1 MIKESNM
8 TQTLAQYLR
17 ERNAKTEAWVAE
29 DPDNRWAGMYTE
41 DLSHWAEMGIYTV
54 AQLERYDMETTI
66 WDLYKDVTGIRPR
79 HMDFKSMS
87 DEDLRKEYDYLV
99 SQLDR
104 QFEEEDYSWEDED
117 TSGWPRIDAEE
128 EATLAEAPE
137 AIDYVAANY
146 QDGWL

>member
-104 QFEEEDYSWEDED
+104 QVEDEDWFEDED
-117 TSGWPRIDAEE
+117 TSGWPRISDEE
-128 EATLAEAPE
+128 EAALAEMPE
-137 AIDYVAANY
+137 PIDYVAANY